1 MEPVQIHIYIRLFPS
16 QLISPHT
23 NLNLAMG
30 CALSKPP
37 PPVPRPPRFPANW
50 PDPRQLAVLAAQAE
64 DERARLNISRAST
77 HRAWNPNPPNRAVLR
92 KNQDGSYRES
102 GPKGEKGGEGRRL
115 GYGVFGGSGEA
126 DAWRAHVSNQPF
138 LYR

>member
-1 MEPVQIHIYIRLFPS
+1 
-16 QLISPHT
+16 
-23 NLNLAMG
+23 MG
-30 CALSKPP
+30 CALSKPT

-50 PDPRQLAVLAAQAE
+50 PDPRQFAVLAAQAE

-77 HRAWNPNPPNRAVLR
+77 HRAWNTDSSDRAVLR

-102 GPKGEKGGEGRRL
+102 GPKGGGRRMKSD
-115 GYGVFGGSGEA
+115 YGVFGGGGEV
-126 DAWRAHVSNQPF
+126 DAWRAHVSNQPL